1 MGIVAVIALA
11 CAVVSLLGVVLLFWM
26 GLRWKKRIVVEVDR
40 TSTKVF
46 SLQEKATRQETL
58 CSQREASS
66 VRNHRALRERAD
78 ELLKRFDSFGT
89 TNDETDTGLDDA
101 SRDAKMRRIHSRSF
115 SGGT

>member
-40 TSTKVF
+40 TST
-46 SLQEKATRQETL
+46 E
-58 CSQREASS
+58 CWQREESLKGLVGGTVASS
-66 VRNHRALRERAD
+66 VEAHRANKGRIRELSDR
-78 ELLKRFDSFGT
+78 LDSFGT